1 MAPFY
6 AWGSTASRLQR
17 HFEEAVLPLTT
28 KFPEIPDTHL
38 IDLGR
43 MKG

>member
-1 MAPFY
+1 MSF
-6 AWGSTASRLQR
+6 SCDK
-17 HFEEAVLPLTT
+17 AVEPVYEKVVYFFTT
-28 KFPEIPDTHL
+28 KFPETAGTHL

>member
-6 AWGSTASRLQR
+6 AWGSTASRL
-17 HFEEAVLPLTT
+17 EPLQGGNLLFTP

-38 IDLGR
+38 IDLAR
-43 MKG
+43 MEG